1 MKRKLILFFKKGR
14 KVFYLMI
21 KRPRIYYNDNDY
33 LKNYNFIIKDLSF
46 YKKNSFTNNDILESI
61 KLKMKL

>member
-1 MKRKLILFFKKGR
+1 
-14 KVFYLMI
+14 MI

>member
-14 KVFYLMI
+14 EIFYSMI